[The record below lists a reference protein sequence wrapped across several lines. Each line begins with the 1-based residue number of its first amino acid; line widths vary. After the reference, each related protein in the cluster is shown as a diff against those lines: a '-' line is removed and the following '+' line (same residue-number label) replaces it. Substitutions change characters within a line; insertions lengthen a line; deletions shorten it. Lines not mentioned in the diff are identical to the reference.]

1 MQWTQKKKRRVVI
14 TGLGTVNPTGNTV
27 AESWANIKA
36 GRCAVGPITAF
47 DTADFKVKLAAEVK
61 DFDPAAR
68 IDKREAR
75 KMARFTQFAV
85 AAADEAVRDSGLAL
99 EEIDHTRFGVILSSG
114 IGGLPTIEEEHTR
127 GQQRGFEK
135 VSPYFVPM
143 SIGNMAAGQIAIR
156 FGLQGLCSCPTT
168 ACAGGTNAIGDAFHR
183 IRDGYEDRMLCGGS
197 ESCISPLG
205 VGGFASMKALCTA
218 DDPARASIPFDAR
231 RSGFVMGEGSGV
243 LLLEELEAAK
253 ARGTKIYAEVVGY
266 SANCDAYH
274 FTAPAPDGA
283 GGVEGV
289 FTALALHDAFL
300 PATVN
305 LQEPDPELDLDYTP
319 GQWARGVKCVTR
331 TEPFFA
337 GHFPGHLVMPGVLI
351 LEALAQT
358 GAVAALSLP
367 ENRGKLALFG
377 GVKNARFRRQV
388 IPGEVLI
395 LECELIEQH
404 GPVGIGKATAWVD
417 GVRAANAELT
427 FVLTDA

>member
-1 MQWTQKKKRRVVI
+1 MDTKKKRRVVI

-156 FGLQGLCSCPTT
+156 FGLQGMCSCPTT

-231 RSGFVMGEGSGV
+231 RSGFVMGEGACV
-243 LLLEELEAAK
+243 LVLESMEHAQ
-253 ARGTKIYAEVVGY
+253 ARGAHIYAEVVGY
-266 SANCDAYH
+266 GNTDDAYH
-274 FTAPAPDGA
+274 ITS
-283 GGVEGV
+283 
-289 FTALALHDAFL
+289 
-300 PATVN
+300 
-305 LQEPDPELDLDYTP
+305 PDPEAAGIARAISLAVTEGDVRPSEGLYINAHGTSTKLNDSSETAGIKRALGEDAARAAHVSSTKSMTGHMIGATGAIEVMACAMALEQGVVPPTINYRTPDPACDLDYTP
-319 GQWARGVKCVTR
+319 NR
-331 TEPFFA
+331 
-337 GHFPGHLVMPGVLI
+337 
-351 LEALAQT
+351 
-358 GAVAALSLP
+358 AVRADLTWALSTNL
-367 ENRGKLALFG
+367 GFG
-377 GVKNARFRRQV
+377 GHNAAIALRRY
-388 IPGEVLI
+388 
-395 LECELIEQH
+395 
-404 GPVGIGKATAWVD
+404 T
-417 GVRAANAELT
+417 RS
-427 FVLTDA
+427 